1 MIESL
6 SIANTATYG
15 LTPQVLDRLKRFNF
29 LFGSNG
35 AGGAA
40 HVADG
45 HEGLFFQNQGA
56 EVSELAMRR
65 GQVCSG

>member
-45 HEGLFFQNQGA
+45 HEGLFF
-56 EVSELAMRR
+56 
-65 GQVCSG
+65 